1 MKLYV
6 GVVGIIAGVLG
17 LPVVDGGRRREAPE
31 GPGRPKEIQPTVD
44 SWGPM
49 AVWLIG
55 VIGIIAGVLGLPVV
69 DGGRRREAPDGP
81 GTPEEIQATVDSWG
95 PIAV

>member
-1 MKLYV
+1 MELYV

-31 GPGRPKEIQPTVD
+31 GHGTPEEIQASVD

-49 AVWLIG
+49 AVSLIG
-55 VIGIIAGVLGLPVV
+55 VIGLGLIVWLMVIKPV
-69 DGGRRREAPDGP
+69 
-81 GTPEEIQATVDSWG
+81 
-95 PIAV
+95 